1 MFSSTDIS
9 FISPIYYPT
18 LTSDLRQSLR
28 LGLVLTFLLVLMIT
42 HAGTGWFC
50 LVFFISRFLRDVF
63 LRAAIYVCSILF
75 LRLLSVRDSN
85 IKNHRAII
93 CA

>member
-1 MFSSTDIS
+1 MFSSAA
-9 FISPIYYPT
+9 IYSTYPT
-18 LTSDLRQSLR
+18 LTSDLRHSLR

-63 LRAAIYVCSILF
+63 LRAAIYGFWILF
-75 LRLLSVRDSN
+75 LRLISVGVINSLILSQFPL
-85 IKNHRAII
+85 
-93 CA
+93 